1 MTISATANQKY
12 SRTKRLSLP
21 STIDHP
27 PKARWIGEVQKANGW
42 HCWPELLSRH
52 LHMRLWHVAERNVQ
66 IAQNAVH
73 LLLGLQFLGFA
84 HQFARQVGR
93 EEFEVRAQIEERP
106 VRVRAKTV
114 WQDNVQH
121 QGRKVWRYGMRF
133 TGIPA
138 DDWDAI
144 VRYTTDKPVAESNKA
159 QEELTTVR
167 MTPDDTA
174 RLLPKELQMRLLQML
189 VDRRRLAPL
198 DVKVTPLVQYFYSG
212 IVRHNDK
219 LVHRLVIQSKVV
231 GPERDELFETRF
243 VFDENGQNVSIL
255 N

>member
-1 MTISATANQKY
+1 M
-12 SRTKRLSLP
+12 L
-21 STIDHP
+21 
-27 PKARWIGEVQKANGW
+27 
-42 HCWPELLSRH
+42 PELLA
-52 LHMRLWHVAERNVQ
+52 WFTGKE
-66 IAQNAVH
+66 QNRRKFPRKRKPYRAAYSVDGKSTRPAI
-73 LLLGLQFLGFA
+73 GLDISGGGLCILTQE
-84 HQFARQVGR
+84 QVGR
-93 EEFEVRAQIEERP
+93 DEFEVRAQIDERP

-174 RLLPKELQMRLLQML
+174 RLLPRELQVRLLQML

>member
-1 MTISATANQKY
+1 M
-12 SRTKRLSLP
+12 L
-21 STIDHP
+21 
-27 PKARWIGEVQKANGW
+27 
-42 HCWPELLSRH
+42 PELLA
-52 LHMRLWHVAERNVQ
+52 WFTGKE
-66 IAQNAVH
+66 QNRRKFPRKRKPYRAAYSVDGKSTRPAI
-73 LLLGLQFLGFA
+73 GLDISGGGLCVLTQEAAG
-84 HQFARQVGR
+84 VD
-93 EEFEVRAQIEERP
+93 EFEVRAQIDERQ
-106 VRVRAKTV
+106 VRMRAKAV

-144 VRYTTDKPVAESNKA
+144 IRYTTDKPVADANKG

-174 RLLPKELQMRLLQML
+174 RLLPRELQTRLLQML
-189 VDRRRLAPL
+189 VERRRLAPL
-198 DVKVTPLVQYFYSG
+198 DEKITPLVQYFYSG

-219 LVHRLVIQSKVV
+219 LMHRLTIQSKVV
-231 GPERDELFETRF
+231 GVEKDELFETRF
-243 VFDENGQNVSIL
+243 VFDESGTNVVIL

>member
-1 MTISATANQKY
+1 M
-12 SRTKRLSLP
+12 L
-21 STIDHP
+21 
-27 PKARWIGEVQKANGW
+27 
-42 HCWPELLSRH
+42 PELLA
-52 LHMRLWHVAERNVQ
+52 WFTGKE
-66 IAQNAVH
+66 QNRRKFPRKRKPYRAAYSVDGKSTRPAI
-73 LLLGLQFLGFA
+73 GLDISGGGLCILTQE
-84 HQFARQVGR
+84 QVGR
-93 EEFEVRAQIEERP
+93 EEFEVRAEIEQRP
-106 VRVRAKTV
+106 VRVRARTV

-174 RLLPKELQMRLLQML
+174 RLLPKELQTRLLQML

-198 DVKVTPLVQYFYSG
+198 DVRVTPLVQYFYSG
-212 IVRHNDK
+212 IVRHNEK